1 MTNQS
6 GSTHDSSYE
15 WKSIVLLSLGF
26 GLVGLDRWIIAPIAP
41 AIMEDLGISP
51 QQMNFLIAI
60 LGITWGVAALFMGS
74 LADKLGRRKIII
86 PSIIIFSLLSGFS
99 GFAMGF
105 ASLFLIRGAMGIA
118 EGAFQPA
125 SFAATADA
133 AKPRRLG
140 FAQGFQQSMFALIG
154 LGFGPIIATQLLEHV
169 GWRGAFMMVAV
180 PGFVVAFLLWLVLRE
195 PKDIPGKQTNEAS
208 GNIMEKA
215 SIKSAISVHNVR
227 VAMAGLFC
235 AMCGIFVLSANV
247 PIYLSSYLELPGK
260 TMGFVTSAI
269 GFGGFAGLWLMPT
282 LSDYFGRKLTSI
294 VGFALAAVS
303 LVGFIKTGADPVP
316 LFGFLFAAS
325 AFSFGMLSL
334 ITGPISAE
342 AAPKGMIS
350 TTTGLVGGAGEIL
363 GGGLGLIVAGIVIAK
378 FGLPAML
385 YLALGGLV
393 LGIFVMMLLT
403 ETAPRVLAKKASK
416 R

>member
-1 MTNQS
+1 MATQS
-6 GSTHDSSYE
+6 DSLHDNSYE
-15 WKSIVLLSLGF
+15 WKSVLLLSLGF

-41 AIMEDLGISP
+41 AIMDELGISP
-51 QQMNFLIAI
+51 QQMNFLIAV

-74 LADKLGRRKIII
+74 LADRLGRRRIII

-99 GFAMGF
+99 GLAMGF

-133 AKPRRLG
+133 AKPSRLG

-154 LGFGPIIATQLLEHV
+154 LGFGPIIATQLLQHV
-169 GWRGAFMMVAV
+169 GWRGAFMIVAI
-180 PGFVVAFLLWLVLRE
+180 PGFIVGFLLWLVLRE
-195 PKDIPGKQTNEAS
+195 PKDIPGQQTGEAAGHEMKNAS
-208 GNIMEKA
+208 VKA
-215 SIKSAISVHNVR
+215 AIAVRNVR
-227 VAMAGLFC
+227 IAMLGLFC

-247 PIYLSSYLELPGK
+247 PIYLQNFLKLEAE

-269 GFGGFAGLWLMPT
+269 GFGGFAGLWLMPSI
-282 LSDYFGRKLTSI
+282 SDYIGRKITAI
-294 VGFALAAVS
+294 IGFSLAAIS
-303 LVGFIKTGADPVP
+303 LVGFINTGADPVA

-334 ITGPISAE
+334 ITGPICAE

-363 GGGLGLIVAGIVIAK
+363 GGGLGLVVAGIIIAQ
-378 FGLPAML
+378 FGLQYML

-393 LGIFVMMLLT
+393 LGIFVMLFLT
-403 ETAPRVLAKKASK
+403 ETAPRVLARKK
-416 R
+416 